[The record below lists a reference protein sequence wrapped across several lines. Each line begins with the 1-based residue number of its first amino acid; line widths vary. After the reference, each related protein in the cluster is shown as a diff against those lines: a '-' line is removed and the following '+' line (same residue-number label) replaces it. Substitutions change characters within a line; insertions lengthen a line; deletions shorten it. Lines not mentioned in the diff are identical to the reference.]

1 MMQSKVIWL
10 TGGSGSGKSTVSA
23 YLRSL
28 GLFVVD
34 CDKIARDILQP
45 GKPAYFE
52 TVEKFGYGFLQPDG
66 EIDRRKLGEAV
77 FSDTEKLHVLN
88 AITHKYI
95 KKELMQY
102 AESADGAIVFDAP
115 LPPDGFIK
123 CDKVLLITAPPDV
136 RVKRIC
142 ERDGISEEQAK
153 SRISSQNDEDYY
165 IKIADV
171 VFINDG
177 DISEVEN
184 KVKKWCIDEK
194 II

>member
-1 MMQSKVIWL
+1 M
-10 TGGSGSGKSTVSA
+10 
-23 YLRSL
+23 
-28 GLFVVD
+28 
-34 CDKIARDILQP
+34 
-45 GKPAYFE
+45 
-52 TVEKFGYGFLQPDG
+52 
-66 EIDRRKLGEAV
+66 
-77 FSDTEKLHVLN
+77 
-88 AITHKYI
+88 
-95 KKELMQY
+95 
-102 AESADGAIVFDAP
+102 
-115 LPPDGFIK
+115 
-123 CDKVLLITAPPDV
+123 LLITAPPDV

-165 IKIADV
+165 IKIADE

>member
-1 MMQSKVIWL
+1 
-10 TGGSGSGKSTVSA
+10 
-23 YLRSL
+23 
-28 GLFVVD
+28 
-34 CDKIARDILQP
+34 
-45 GKPAYFE
+45 
-52 TVEKFGYGFLQPDG
+52 
-66 EIDRRKLGEAV
+66 
-77 FSDTEKLHVLN
+77 
-88 AITHKYI
+88 
-95 KKELMQY
+95 MQY

-142 ERDGISEEQAK
+142 ERDGISVEQAK
-153 SRISSQNDEDYY
+153 SRISSENDEDYY
-165 IKIADV
+165 IKIADE

>member
-10 TGGSGSGKSTVSA
+10 TGGSGSGKSTVSV

-52 TVEKFGYGFLQPDG
+52 TVEKFGDGFLQPDG
-66 EIDRRKLGEAV
+66 QIDRRKLGEAV

-88 AITHKYI
+88 EITHKYI

-165 IKIADV
+165 IKIADE